1 MKPRPKLILISLLL
15 AILLTVVSV
24 PLGQTP
30 SAPGNDGYD
39 VIKTDTNLV
48 TLNVSV
54 TNKNRPIAN
63 LTAQDFAISDAG
75 VPVKTEFFEAQGPTS
90 IVFVIDTST
99 SMRGVK
105 WENLTFGLKEFL
117 HKQSKDTEYTLVVF
131 SDKPLLVAQA
141 LDAKELWKDYST
153 IRPDGETALYDG
165 LALGLDQ
172 ISCLAR
178 HHKAV
183 VLLSDG
189 EDNKSSNDLAAI
201 QQVVFKTHT
210 TIYAVGILLSPRDG
224 PTTQWRD
231 RKLLEDLA
239 TQTGGLSFFPRP
251 DGIDKVLSN
260 ISREIAS
267 QYSFGYYA
275 ANPTTGW
282 RDVDVRLLRQIKDA
296 NLRYP
301 ARYLLK

>member
-1 MKPRPKLILISLLL
+1 METQPMKPHRQLILISAILS
-15 AILLTVVSV
+15 ILLTVVTI

-30 SAPGNDGYD
+30 SAPASGDYD

-54 TNKNRPIAN
+54 TQNNRPITN
-63 LTAQDFAISDAG
+63 LAQQDFQIVDAG
-75 VPVKTEFFEAQGPTS
+75 VVVKPEFFEAQGPAS

-105 WENLTFGLKEFL
+105 WHNLSFGLKEFL
-117 HKQSKDTEYTLVVF
+117 HNETKDTEYTLIVF
-131 SDKPLLVAQA
+131 NDKPSLVSQA
-141 LDAKELWKDYST
+141 VDAKEMWQQFST

-172 ISCLAR
+172 IGCLAR

-189 EDNKSSNDLAAI
+189 EDNQSTRDLAAI
-201 QQVVFKTHT
+201 QQIVFKTHT
-210 TIYAVGILLSPRDG
+210 TIYAVGILLSPKDG
-224 PTTQWRD
+224 PSTQWRD

-239 TQTGGLSFFPRP
+239 TQTGGLSFFPHP
-251 DGIDKVLSN
+251 DEIDKVLSH
-260 ISREIAS
+260 IRREITS
-267 QYSFGYYA
+267 QYSFGYY
-275 ANPTTGW
+275 
-282 RDVDVRLLRQIKDA
+282 
-296 NLRYP
+296 
-301 ARYLLK
+301 